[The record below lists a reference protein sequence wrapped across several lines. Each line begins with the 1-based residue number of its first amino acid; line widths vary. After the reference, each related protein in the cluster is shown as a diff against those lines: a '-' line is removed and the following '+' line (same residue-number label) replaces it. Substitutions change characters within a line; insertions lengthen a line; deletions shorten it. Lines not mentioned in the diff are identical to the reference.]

1 MEHDDTTRGGR
12 QPTTPRRAA
21 VLFGAVLRRERKA
34 AGLTQEAL
42 AEAAELHH
50 THVSRLER
58 GDRAPSLETVLRL
71 AEALGASPA
80 AWVDEVRA
88 GWEREP

>member
-1 MEHDDTTRGGR
+1 MEHDDTAGAGR
-12 QPTTPRRAA
+12 EPTLPRRAA
-21 VLFGAVLRRERKA
+21 VLFGAVLRRERTA

-42 AEAAELHH
+42 AEAADLHH
-50 THVSRLER
+50 TFVSRLER